1 VNRGSGDIGLLGK
14 QEPRPVAKLSVANR
28 VAIEVA
34 ALADLPREELVDC
47 WLVRFGQESPK
58 GCGRKLLELAAA
70 YGIQERAYGGLKPE
84 IRRALALKI
93 DPVLDDVASHRRSR
107 RQAIS
112 TIKPGTRL
120 VREWNGRTHHVE
132 MVEGGFVWNG
142 KTHRS
147 LSMIAR
153 EITGAQWSG
162 PRFFGL

>member
-1 VNRGSGDIGLLGK
+1 M
-14 QEPRPVAKLSVANR
+14 AKLPLAER
-28 VAIEVA
+28 VAAEVA
-34 ALADLPREELVDC
+34 ALADLPREELAEH
-47 WLVRFGQESPK
+47 WLKRYGREPPK

-70 YGIQERAYGGLKPE
+70 YDIQEQAFGSLKPE
-84 IRRALALKI
+84 VRKALAAEG
-93 DPVLDDVASHRRSR
+93 DPVSYSATNRRNR
-107 RQAIS
+107 KRAIA

-147 LSMIAR
+147 LSTIAR
-153 EITGAQWSG
+153 QITGAHWSG

>member
-1 VNRGSGDIGLLGK
+1 MAR
-14 QEPRPVAKLSVANR
+14 LSVAER
-28 VAIEVA
+28 AAIEVA
-34 ALADLPREELVDC
+34 ALADLAREELVDC
-47 WLVRFGQESPK
+47 WLLRFGQEPPK

-70 YGIQERAYGGLKPE
+70 YDIQEKAYGGLEPE
-84 IRRALALKI
+84 TRRALVLEI
-93 DPVLDDVASHRRSR
+93 DPVVGDAASHRRSR
-107 RQAIS
+107 KRAIS

-147 LSMIAR
+147 LSTIAR
-153 EITGAQWSG
+153 EITGAHWSG